1 MTYSLRVASSVAL
14 LSLKSERHETVKL
27 AYIEGPPNE
36 RKRTIV
42 QGLCLHVGSRRARD
56 YEHWDWIMEGMDLF
70 EEQDGRLAAG
80 TACRSAQTGPRPPR
94 GSETE
99 NQNQIKRP
107 MQEHRQS
114 IVTIKDCLD
123 LVSFDGLKAF
133 QGIPAQNGVATTSR
147 TRRLTITIVRLP
159 AGVYRA
165 RGGVPHPGG
174 VSGAGSA
181 RYPFRL
187 SHAWTALRKPYHP
200 LPL

>member
-1 MTYSLRVASSVAL
+1 MVRRRVLLVGGDPVLRRDALECFQPVEAYEVETIFYCDDALAMLLHRPFDLVLVLSLRA
-14 LSLKSERHETVKL
+14 
-27 AYIEGPPNE
+27 PW
-36 RKRTIV
+36 RT
-42 QGLCLHVGSRRARD
+42 
-56 YEHWDWIMEGMDLF
+56 W
-70 EEQDGRLAAG
+70 
-80 TACRSAQTGPRPPR
+80 
-94 GSETE
+94 

-114 IVTIKDCLD
+114 IVTIKDCFD